1 MVATRHAN
9 DRPRRH
15 RAPIWR
21 SIFVHSVLIAGIG
34 GLSNHPGAVLHQASA
49 PAARQGEILRASL
62 WSSPLQPGRPMP
74 PVSVQPVSTHQPVAG
89 QALRAA
95 VEQSAAAPLTT
106 SGHAGST
113 MTDTSPPHRPPMPSR
128 RMAAPISTNT
138 AARLAGKTASHRAGQ
153 QAAHPLTAPAAVPVT
168 PTSASVAAAPAT
180 TPASTPAAAP
190 TTMPAST
197 SAAAS
202 ATMPVSTPAAAPAKM
217 SVSDPPG
224 GPVITQPQ
232 YLGSPPQLDYPA
244 LARRRGQQGRV
255 LVEVWLDS
263 HGQVVKSTV
272 LSSPGIPALEQAAL
286 RYVAASRFAPY
297 LRDGQGHAAR
307 LHLSVDFRL
316 HD

>member
-9 DRPRRH
+9 DRSRSH

-21 SIFVHSVLIAGIG
+21 SVFVHSVLIAGIG

-74 PVSVQPVSTHQPVAG
+74 TVSTHQPVAG

-113 MTDTSPPHRPPMPSR
+113 MTDTSPPHKPPMPSR
-128 RMAAPISTNT
+128 RMAASTSTNK

-153 QAAHPLTAPAAVPVT
+153 QAASPLTAPAVVPVT

-180 TPASTPAAAP
+180 TPAST
-190 TTMPAST
+190 S
-197 SAAAS
+197 
-202 ATMPVSTPAAAPAKM
+202 AAAPAKM
-217 SVSDPPG
+217 PVSDPPG

-232 YLGSPPQLDYPA
+232 YLGAPPQLDYPA

-286 RYVAASRFAPY
+286 RYVGASRFAPY

>member
-9 DRPRRH
+9 DRSRPH

-21 SIFVHSVLIAGIG
+21 SVFVHSVLIAGIG

-62 WSSPLQPGRPMP
+62 WSSPLQPGRPVP

-95 VEQSAAAPLTT
+95 VEQSAAAPPVVNT

-113 MTDTSPPHRPPMPSR
+113 MTDTSPPHKPPMPSR
-128 RMAAPISTNT
+128 RMAASTSTNK

-153 QAAHPLTAPAAVPVT
+153 QAASPLTAPAVVPVT

-180 TPASTPAAAP
+180 TPASTSAAAP
-190 TTMPAST
+190 ATTPA
-197 SAAAS
+197 
-202 ATMPVSTPAAAPAKM
+202 STPAAAPAKM
-217 SVSDPPG
+217 PVSDPPG

-263 HGQVVKSTV
+263 HGQVLKSTV

>member
-9 DRPRRH
+9 DRSRSH

-21 SIFVHSVLIAGIG
+21 SVFVHSVLIAGIG

-74 PVSVQPVSTHQPVAG
+74 TVSTHQPVAG

-95 VEQSAAAPLTT
+95 VEQSAAAPPVVNT

-113 MTDTSPPHRPPMPSR
+113 MTDTSPPHKPPMPSR
-128 RMAAPISTNT
+128 RMAASTSTNK

-153 QAAHPLTAPAAVPVT
+153 QAASPLTAPAVVPVT

-180 TPASTPAAAP
+180 TS
-190 TTMPAST
+190 AST
-197 SAAAS
+197 SAAAPATTS
-202 ATMPVSTPAAAPAKM
+202 ASTSAAAPATMPASTPAAAPAKM
-217 SVSDPPG
+217 PVSDPPG

-232 YLGSPPQLDYPA
+232 YLGAPPQLDYPA
-244 LARRRGQQGRV
+244 VARRRGQQGRV

-286 RYVAASRFAPY
+286 RYVGASRFAPY

>member
-21 SIFVHSVLIAGIG
+21 SVFVHSVLIAGIG

-74 PVSVQPVSTHQPVAG
+74 TVSTHQPVAG

-95 VEQSAAAPLTT
+95 VEQSSAAPPVVNTL
-106 SGHAGST
+106 GHAGST
-113 MTDTSPPHRPPMPSR
+113 MTDTSPPHKPPMPSR
-128 RMAAPISTNT
+128 RMAAPISTNK
-138 AARLAGKTASHRAGQ
+138 AARLAGKTASHRTGQ
-153 QAAHPLTAPAAVPVT
+153 QAASPLTAPAVVPVT

-180 TPASTPAAAP
+180 TPAST
-190 TTMPAST
+190 S
-197 SAAAS
+197 
-202 ATMPVSTPAAAPAKM
+202 AAAPAKM
-217 SVSDPPG
+217 PVSDPPG

-263 HGQVVKSTV
+263 HGQVLKSTV

>member
-9 DRPRRH
+9 DRSRSH

-21 SIFVHSVLIAGIG
+21 SVFVHSVLIAGIG

-62 WSSPLQPGRPMP
+62 WSSPLQPGRPVP

-95 VEQSAAAPLTT
+95 VEQSAAAPPVVNT

-113 MTDTSPPHRPPMPSR
+113 MTDTSPPHKPPMPSR
-128 RMAAPISTNT
+128 RMAASTSTNK

-153 QAAHPLTAPAAVPVT
+153 QAASPLTAPAVVPVT

-180 TPASTPAAAP
+180 TS
-190 TTMPAST
+190 AST
-197 SAAAS
+197 SAAAP
-202 ATMPVSTPAAAPAKM
+202 ATMPASTPAAAPAKM
-217 SVSDPPG
+217 PVSDPPG

-232 YLGSPPQLDYPA
+232 YLGAPPQLDYPA

>member
-9 DRPRRH
+9 DRSRSH

-21 SIFVHSVLIAGIG
+21 SVFVHSVLIAGIG

-62 WSSPLQPGRPMP
+62 WSSPLQPGRPVP

-95 VEQSAAAPLTT
+95 VEQSAAAPPVVNT

-113 MTDTSPPHRPPMPSR
+113 MTDTSPPHKPPMPSR
-128 RMAAPISTNT
+128 RMAASTSTNK

-153 QAAHPLTAPAAVPVT
+153 QAASPLTAPAVVPVT

-180 TPASTPAAAP
+180 TPASTSAAAP
-190 TTMPAST
+190 ATMPA
-197 SAAAS
+197 
-202 ATMPVSTPAAAPAKM
+202 STPAAAPAKM
-217 SVSDPPG
+217 PVSDPPG